1 MGICFLCPYDGP
13 VSEATVLDLVETFYG
28 FGVREISIA
37 DSIGMANPRIVGER
51 VGAITSRFP
60 EITLGVHLHERTG
73 MALANV
79 VAAWQNGAT
88 VFESCIGGYGGGI
101 AMPISVLGMGNVP
114 TEDVVHLFREMGVET
129 GVDLPAIKRISDEV
143 GSLIGIPSRARIAQF
158 GTFEEFTEMAQQY
171 R

>member
-1 MGICFLCPYDGP
+1 
-13 VSEATVLDLVETFYG
+13 
-28 FGVREISIA
+28 
-37 DSIGMANPRIVGER
+37 
-51 VGAITSRFP
+51 
-60 EITLGVHLHERTG
+60 

-114 TEDVVHLFREMGVET
+114 TEDVVHLFREMCVET
-129 GVDLPAIKRISDEV
+129 GVDLPAIRRISDEV